1 MAWTSPKTWG
11 ISLVTGAILNTQL
24 KDNLTVL
31 STHTHTGAGG
41 FGSATLSV
49 TVLSTSSQTIWT
61 FVDQSA
67 NPDAVG
73 ELQRNG
79 NDLFYY
85 NGSVVCAVTQSDQAT
100 SVPSLR
106 TLGTGA
112 TQASAGNHTH

>member
-1 MAWTSPKTWG
+1 MAWTVPKTWG

-41 FGSATLSV
+41 FGSATLTV

-61 FVDQSA
+61 FADQEAS
-67 NPDAVG
+67 PDTVG
-73 ELQRNG
+73 ELQRNS
-79 NDLFYY
+79 NDLLYF
-85 NGSVVCAVTQSDQAT
+85 NGSVACAITQADQSAST
-100 SVPSLR
+100 PSMR
-106 TLGTGA
+106 TLGTSG